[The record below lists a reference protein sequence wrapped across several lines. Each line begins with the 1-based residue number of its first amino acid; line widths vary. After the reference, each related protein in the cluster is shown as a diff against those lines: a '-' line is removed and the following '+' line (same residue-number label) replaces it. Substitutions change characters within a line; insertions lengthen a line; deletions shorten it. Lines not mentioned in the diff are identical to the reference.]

1 MSTQSYA
8 LELQVSIAECAKR
21 LCGRGELGHV
31 RFVKSVVQI
40 KPLALRRNVGCS
52 VMQKT

>member
-31 RFVKSVVQI
+31 KSVVQI
-40 KPLALRRNVGCS
+40 KPLALRRNVGCN
-52 VMQKT
+52 VMHKT